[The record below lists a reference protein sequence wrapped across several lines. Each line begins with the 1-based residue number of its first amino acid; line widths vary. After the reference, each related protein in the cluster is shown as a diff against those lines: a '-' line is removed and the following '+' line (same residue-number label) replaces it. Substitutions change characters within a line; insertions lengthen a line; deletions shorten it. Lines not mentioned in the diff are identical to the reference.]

1 MAYELNKKI
10 VIDTEEF
17 NNFAVGIT
25 LPIQRGDDGYFRQS
39 FKTFDQ
45 VRSNLKNLLLTK
57 RGERILQPDFGS
69 GLHDLLF
76 NPATEKFEE
85 DLVNKLNLIPSKHRT
100 NGPSRYYEY
109 SNHKS
114 KIGIISAISHNFC
127 DTCNRVRLTCTGKL
141 YMCLGQ
147 NDFVDLKFAL
157 RNQTKNDI
165 IALIEYAM
173 SIKPKAHNFEIQK
186 DNFEGYVNRYMNET
200 GG

>member
-10 VIDTEEF
+10 LIDNEEF

-25 LPIQRGDDGYFRQS
+25 LPIQKGEDGYFRQS

-85 DLVNKLNLIPSKHRT
+85 DLETTINDAVAKWLPYVIVEDINIDISKEMT
-100 NGPSRYYEY
+100 DNNQAKVS
-109 SNHKS
+109 
-114 KIGIISAISHNFC
+114 
-127 DTCNRVRLTCTGKL
+127 
-141 YMCLGQ
+141 
-147 NDFVDLKFAL
+147 LKF
-157 RNQTKNDI
+157 RQEGDQTLDT
-165 IALIEYAM
+165 LTFLVE
-173 SIKPKAHNFEIQK
+173 E
-186 DNFEGYVNRYMNET
+186 
-200 GG
+200 

>member
-39 FKTFDQ
+39 FKIFDQ

-76 NPATEKFEE
+76 NPTTEKFEE
-85 DLVNKLNLIPSKHRT
+85 DLETTINDAVAKWLPYVIVEDINIDISKEMT
-100 NGPSRYYEY
+100 DNNQAKVS
-109 SNHKS
+109 
-114 KIGIISAISHNFC
+114 
-127 DTCNRVRLTCTGKL
+127 
-141 YMCLGQ
+141 
-147 NDFVDLKFAL
+147 LKF
-157 RNQTKNDI
+157 RQEGDQTLDT
-165 IALIEYAM
+165 LTFLVE
-173 SIKPKAHNFEIQK
+173 E
-186 DNFEGYVNRYMNET
+186 
-200 GG
+200 

>member
-1 MAYELNKKI
+1 MAYELNRKI

-85 DLVNKLNLIPSKHRT
+85 DLENTINDAVAQWLPYIIVEDINIDISKEMT
-100 NGPSRYYEY
+100 DNNQAKVS
-109 SNHKS
+109 
-114 KIGIISAISHNFC
+114 
-127 DTCNRVRLTCTGKL
+127 
-141 YMCLGQ
+141 
-147 NDFVDLKFAL
+147 LKF
-157 RNQTKNDI
+157 RQEGDQTLDT
-165 IALIEYAM
+165 LTFLVE
-173 SIKPKAHNFEIQK
+173 E
-186 DNFEGYVNRYMNET
+186 
-200 GG
+200 

>member
-85 DLVNKLNLIPSKHRT
+85 DLETTVNDAVAKWLPYVIVEDINIDISKEMT
-100 NGPSRYYEY
+100 DNNQAKVS
-109 SNHKS
+109 
-114 KIGIISAISHNFC
+114 
-127 DTCNRVRLTCTGKL
+127 
-141 YMCLGQ
+141 
-147 NDFVDLKFAL
+147 LKF
-157 RNQTKNDI
+157 RQEGDQTLDT
-165 IALIEYAM
+165 LTFLVE
-173 SIKPKAHNFEIQK
+173 E
-186 DNFEGYVNRYMNET
+186 
-200 GG
+200 

>member
-25 LPIQRGDDGYFRQS
+25 LPIQKGEDGYFRQS

-57 RGERILQPDFGS
+57 KGERILQPDFGS

-85 DLVNKLNLIPSKHRT
+85 DLETTVNDAVAKWLPYVIVEDINIDISKEMT
-100 NGPSRYYEY
+100 DNNQAKVS
-109 SNHKS
+109 
-114 KIGIISAISHNFC
+114 
-127 DTCNRVRLTCTGKL
+127 
-141 YMCLGQ
+141 
-147 NDFVDLKFAL
+147 LKF
-157 RNQTKNDI
+157 RQEGDQTLDT
-165 IALIEYAM
+165 LTFLVE
-173 SIKPKAHNFEIQK
+173 E
-186 DNFEGYVNRYMNET
+186 
-200 GG
+200 

>member
-25 LPIQRGDDGYFRQS
+25 LPIQRGNEGYFRQS
-39 FKTFDQ
+39 FRTFDQ

-85 DLVNKLNLIPSKHRT
+85 DLENTINDAVAQWLPYIIVEDINIDISKEQT
-100 NGPSRYYEY
+100 DNNQAKVS
-109 SNHKS
+109 
-114 KIGIISAISHNFC
+114 
-127 DTCNRVRLTCTGKL
+127 
-141 YMCLGQ
+141 
-147 NDFVDLKFAL
+147 LKF
-157 RNQTKNDI
+157 RQEGDQTLDT
-165 IALIEYAM
+165 LTFLVE
-173 SIKPKAHNFEIQK
+173 E
-186 DNFEGYVNRYMNET
+186 
-200 GG
+200 

>member
-57 RGERILQPDFGS
+57 KGERILQPDFGS

-85 DLVNKLNLIPSKHRT
+85 DLETTVNDAVAKWLPYVIVEDINIDISKEMT
-100 NGPSRYYEY
+100 DNNQAKVS
-109 SNHKS
+109 
-114 KIGIISAISHNFC
+114 
-127 DTCNRVRLTCTGKL
+127 
-141 YMCLGQ
+141 
-147 NDFVDLKFAL
+147 LKF
-157 RNQTKNDI
+157 RQEGDQTLDT
-165 IALIEYAM
+165 LTFLVE
-173 SIKPKAHNFEIQK
+173 E
-186 DNFEGYVNRYMNET
+186 
-200 GG
+200 

>member
-25 LPIQRGDDGYFRQS
+25 LPIQRGDEGYFRQS
-39 FKTFDQ
+39 FRTFDQ

-85 DLVNKLNLIPSKHRT
+85 DLETTINDAVAKWLPYIIVEDINIDISKEQT
-100 NGPSRYYEY
+100 DNNQAEVS
-109 SNHKS
+109 
-114 KIGIISAISHNFC
+114 
-127 DTCNRVRLTCTGKL
+127 
-141 YMCLGQ
+141 
-147 NDFVDLKFAL
+147 LKF
-157 RNQTKNDI
+157 RQEGDQTLDT
-165 IALIEYAM
+165 LTFLVE
-173 SIKPKAHNFEIQK
+173 E
-186 DNFEGYVNRYMNET
+186 
-200 GG
+200 

>member
-25 LPIQRGDDGYFRQS
+25 LPIQRGNDGYFRQS

-57 RGERILQPDFGS
+57 RGERIFQPDFGS

-85 DLVNKLNLIPSKHRT
+85 DLETTINDAVAKWLPYVIVEDINIDISKEMT
-100 NGPSRYYEY
+100 DNNQAKVS
-109 SNHKS
+109 
-114 KIGIISAISHNFC
+114 
-127 DTCNRVRLTCTGKL
+127 
-141 YMCLGQ
+141 
-147 NDFVDLKFAL
+147 LKF
-157 RNQTKNDI
+157 RQEGDQTLDT
-165 IALIEYAM
+165 LTFLVE
-173 SIKPKAHNFEIQK
+173 E
-186 DNFEGYVNRYMNET
+186 
-200 GG
+200 

>member
-25 LPIQRGDDGYFRQS
+25 LPIQRGSDGYFAQS

-57 RGERILQPDFGS
+57 RGERILQPEFGS

-85 DLVNKLNLIPSKHRT
+85 DLENTINDAIAKWLPYVIVEDINIDISKEQT
-100 NGPSRYYEY
+100 DNNQAKVS
-109 SNHKS
+109 
-114 KIGIISAISHNFC
+114 
-127 DTCNRVRLTCTGKL
+127 
-141 YMCLGQ
+141 
-147 NDFVDLKFAL
+147 LKFKQEGD
-157 RNQTKNDI
+157 QTLDT
-165 IALIEYAM
+165 LTFLVE
-173 SIKPKAHNFEIQK
+173 E
-186 DNFEGYVNRYMNET
+186 
-200 GG
+200 